1 MVLTSG
7 KILKEEMPTVFEK
20 DGYKFFFYSNEH
32 LPPHVHVLKGGGEAV
47 FIIDPE
53 VELREAAGM
62 KVRQLAR
69 AEELAK
75 ENQEIILK
83 AWNEHLNR

>member
-1 MVLTSG
+1 
-7 KILKEEMPTVFEK
+7 MPTVFEK

-32 LPPHVHVLKGGGEAV
+32 RPPHVHVWKGGGEAV

-53 VELREAAGM
+53 VELREASGM

-83 AWNEHLNR
+83 AWNEHINR